1 MKPSQRYKVGITIFR
16 ESQLFH
22 FEQEM
27 PGQGLDSCSHL
38 CRNPL
43 RQIGIFSWMR
53 EKINLLL
60 FLKRVNVRYIVK
72 SWKFHKDQKYQGN
85 ENFNYWALNFK
96 VASQTYLWKSFKCLL
111 PLKVNDITS
120 ADVMKRDP
128 KSEWIWYFTAFAQSR
143 IRIRYVPLMA
153 NKTHESPFH
162 WCSGRSWSTAPK
174 ALLSISKHFL
184 SDLHLRC
191 NRIP

>member
-1 MKPSQRYKVGITIFR
+1 
-16 ESQLFH
+16 
-22 FEQEM
+22 
-27 PGQGLDSCSHL
+27 
-38 CRNPL
+38 
-43 RQIGIFSWMR
+43 MR
-53 EKINLLL
+53 WKCEELNLLL

-72 SWKFHKDQKYQGN
+72 SWKFHKKHQYQGN

-143 IRIRYVPLMA
+143 IRIRYVPIESRIRIRYVPLKA
-153 NKTHESPFH
+153 NKTLDSPFH
-162 WCSGRSWSTAPK
+162 WCSGRNWSTAPK
-174 ALLSISKHFL
+174 ASLSISNIVSLVWFTY
-184 SDLHLRC
+184 LRC
-191 NRIP
+191 KCTPEIDI